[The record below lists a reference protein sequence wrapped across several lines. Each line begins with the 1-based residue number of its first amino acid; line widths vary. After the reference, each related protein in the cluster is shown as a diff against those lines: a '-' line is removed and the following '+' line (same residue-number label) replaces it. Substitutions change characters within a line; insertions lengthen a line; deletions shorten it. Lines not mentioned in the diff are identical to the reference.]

1 MKKIKN
7 SSLLAFFSFIFAF
20 GIFISC
26 KEELQLKSMPNL
38 FRPINFNVTLNK
50 TIVTIAWAP
59 VDSAVSYTL
68 QISTDSLY
76 KNMIVDTTTT
86 LLSYTKELA
95 GETTFYAHIRANARD
110 TSVTKNSFYNRKFSN
125 SDLSF
130 KTPKENLFLGF
141 GTSNNTGTIYS
152 AYMTDINTLDVK
164 WTPQAN
170 VTHLILS
177 SADGNLKDSV
187 VISAAEAKAGEKV
200 VPSLSNSNW
209 KVRIYNNNILRGTTY
224 GLIEGDIVI
233 SSGGDIS
240 AAITNAAAGQV
251 ILLAGGNNYTI
262 GNAEYKFSKN
272 VKIRSASPVNR
283 SVVSMTTLT
292 GTTPPSSTSS
302 MMSVVASA
310 ALDSLVFE
318 NIDFTGF
325 CDNNTASTKIG
336 YLFSNK
342 VACNVNTIKFTNCN
356 IHNFGNTPF
365 RLSGGVS
372 QRVSNLYFRGCI
384 INETGYSSVY
394 AIVNSNSADYV
405 DNITFSYCTVYNI
418 KGSLILRTGAY
429 TMGSINI
436 SNCSF
441 NQGMQDT
448 GSARYFI
455 DANNMTITSGINI
468 KNCIFGS
475 SGATMG
481 ANGIRVTTGTKTI
494 TGCYFATDYVDDPI
508 PAPVTS
514 TSIKSKMT
522 PYSGASTS
530 LWNNPVSGDFTLK
543 DAAFPGKGTAGD
555 LRWY

>member
-1 MKKIKN
+1 MKKIN
-7 SSLLAFFSFIFAF
+7 NRSLLAFFSVILAF
-20 GIFISC
+20 GILSSC
-26 KEELQLKSMPNL
+26 KEEIQLKSLPNL

-50 TIVTIAWAP
+50 TIATIAWAP

-76 KNMIVDTTTT
+76 GTMLVDTTTT
-86 LLSYTKELA
+86 QLSYIKELA
-95 GETTFYAHIRANARD
+95 GETTFYAHIRANAKD
-110 TSVTKNSFYNRKFSN
+110 NSITKSSFYNRKFAN
-125 SDLSF
+125 GDLSF

-141 GTSNNTGTIYS
+141 GISNNTGNTYS
-152 AYMTDINTLDVK
+152 AFMTDINTLDVK
-164 WTPQAN
+164 WTPGAN
-170 VTHLILS
+170 VTNLVLTSATGS
-177 SADGNLKDSV
+177 SNV
-187 VISAAEAKAGEKV
+187 TVPISAAEAKAGEKI

-209 KVRIYNNNILRGTTY
+209 KVQIYNNTILRGTTY

-233 SSGGDIS
+233 TAGGDIS
-240 AAITNAAAGQV
+240 TAITNAAAGQV

-262 GNAEYKFSKN
+262 GNAEYKFTKN

-283 SVVSMTTLT
+283 SVVSLTTLT
-292 GTTPPSSTSS
+292 GTTPPSSTSN
-302 MMSVVASA
+302 MISVVASA

-356 IHNFGNTPF
+356 IHNFGNTSF

-384 INETGYSSVY
+384 INEIGYSSVY

-436 SNCSF
+436 SNCTF

-455 DANNMTITSGINI
+455 DANTMTITSGINI
-468 KNCIFGS
+468 KNSIFGS
-475 SGATMG
+475 SGGTVG
-481 ANGIRVTTGTKTI
+481 ANGVRVTTGTKTI
-494 TGCYFATDYVDDPI
+494 TGCYFTTDYIDDPI
-508 PAPVTS
+508 PAGTTS
-514 TSIKSKMT
+514 SSIKSYMT
-522 PYSGASTS
+522 SYSGPSTT
-530 LWNNPVSGDFTLK
+530 LWIDPVNGNFKLK
-543 DAAFPGKGTAGD
+543 DSAFKGKGVAGD